1 MHLRDI
7 DSNFNP
13 DIHMKAFKRL
23 IAGETSSHGP
33 VRTYATNNFLAFFKK
48 TAVQFIFIEVKRI
61 EIDINFFC
69 ELLHC
74 H

>member
-33 VRTYATNNFLAFFKK
+33 VRTYATNKFLAFFKK
-48 TAVQFIFIEVKRI
+48 NGRSIYIY
-61 EIDINFFC
+61 
-69 ELLHC
+69 
-74 H
+74 